1 MLIRHF
7 LQEPDMMIDGY
18 FTPESA
24 NSTLPKIIDKL
35 KMLAEIRGRLE
46 SEERELNEA
55 VSLNEFTRRKRRLNR
70 TLADMY
76 SLIEE
81 IENYDREIR
90 GRLESEERELNEAVS
105 LNEFTRR
112 KRRLNRTLADMYS
125 LIEEI
130 ENYGC

>member
-46 SEERELNEA
+46 SEERE
-55 VSLNEFTRRKRRLNR
+55 
-70 TLADMY
+70 
-76 SLIEE
+76 
-81 IENYDREIR
+81 
-90 GRLESEERELNEAVS
+90 
-105 LNEFTRR
+105 
-112 KRRLNRTLADMYS
+112 
-125 LIEEI
+125 
-130 ENYGC
+130 NYGCVIKDIDSYLVDFPAKMFGDEVWLCWKLGEPKVMFWHPKDEGFLSRRPLEP

>member
-1 MLIRHF
+1 
-7 LQEPDMMIDGY
+7 MMIDGY

-81 IENYDREIR
+81 IENYGCVIKDIDSYLVDFPAKMFGDEVWLCWKLGEPKVMFWHPKDEGFLSRR
-90 GRLESEERELNEAVS
+90 PLEP
-105 LNEFTRR
+105 
-112 KRRLNRTLADMYS
+112 
-125 LIEEI
+125 
-130 ENYGC
+130 